1 VRERRVWA
9 AVIAAMLTVVATML
23 AVALPPI
30 ATRPAATRP
39 AATIAAPHARA
50 ARVGRAERAGRAE
63 RGLIV
68 VRRERR
74 PTAGRLR

>member
-50 ARVGRAERAGRAE
+50 APVGRAGRAE